1 MSKRKNKRGLSP
13 GSVVFTGQ
21 RKVEHVLIHH
31 LQYDASDLSEDVIDS
46 ASKSSLKKSITEKVD
61 WYDIRG
67 MHDTE
72 LIMYLGKT
80 FDIHPLVQESIVDI
94 NQRPKFEEYSKG
106 LFIVLRSLKFD
117 PVELKIKREHVAIY
131 FNDGFIASFQ
141 ETESDLFEFVR
152 KRIQADKSRIR
163 ARRADYLAYAL
174 IDETVDNY
182 YVVLEE
188 VEDQIEQLEDKMLVE
203 LNDFS
208 KNDIHRLKRE
218 LLVLRKSISPLREA
232 IANFSK
238 TDSEFV
244 NESSFV
250 FIRNLYENTIQ
261 VMDTVDSYRD
271 VLNGLQDLFITEVS
285 FKMNK
290 VMQLLTIISV
300 IFIPLTF
307 LAGIYGMNFENIP
320 ELKYEY
326 SYFILWGV
334 MIFILACMLYYFRR
348 KKWL

>member
-1 MSKRKNKRGLSP
+1 MSKRKNKRGLAP
-13 GSVVFTGQ
+13 GSVVFTGN
-21 RKVEHVLIHH
+21 RKVENVLIHH
-31 LQYDASDLSEDVIDS
+31 LQYDAEDLSEDIIDS
-46 ASKSSLKKSITEKVD
+46 ASKSSLKKSLTEKVD

-67 MHDTE
+67 MHDTD
-72 LIMYLGKT
+72 LIVFLGNT

-117 PVELKIKREHVAIY
+117 SVEMKIKREHVAIY

-163 ARRADYLAYAL
+163 TRRADYLAYAL

-188 VEDQIEQLEDKMLVE
+188 VENQIEQLEDKMLVE

-238 TDSEFV
+238 TDSDFV

-261 VMDTVDSYRD
+261 VMDMVDSYRD

-334 MIFILACMLYYFRR
+334 MMIILACMLYYFKR

>member
-1 MSKRKNKRGLSP
+1 MSKRKNKRGLAP
-13 GSVVFTGQ
+13 GSVVFTGN
-21 RKVEHVLIHH
+21 RKVENVLIHH
-31 LQYDASDLSEDVIDS
+31 LQYDAEDLSEDIIDS
-46 ASKSSLKKSITEKVD
+46 ASKSSLKKSLTEKVD

-67 MHDTE
+67 MHDTD
-72 LIMYLGKT
+72 LIVYLGKT

-117 PVELKIKREHVAIY
+117 SVEMKIRKEHVAIY

-163 ARRADYLAYAL
+163 TRRADYLAYAL

-188 VEDQIEQLEDKMLVE
+188 VENQIEQLEDKMLVE

-261 VMDTVDSYRD
+261 IMDTVDSYRD

-334 MIFILACMLYYFRR
+334 MIAILAFMLYFFRR

>member
-1 MSKRKNKRGLSP
+1 MSKRKKKTGLAP
-13 GSVVFTGQ
+13 GSVVFTGN
-21 RKVEHVLIHH
+21 RKVENVLIHH
-31 LQYDASDLSEDVIDS
+31 LQYDSSGLSEQIIDS
-46 ASKSSLKKSITEKVD
+46 QSKSTLKKSEIEKVD

-72 LIMYLGKT
+72 LIIYLGKT
-80 FDIHPLVQESIVDI
+80 FDIHPLIQESIVDI
-94 NQRPKFEEYSKG
+94 NQRPKFEEYAKG

-117 PVELKIKREHVAIY
+117 STEMKIKKEHVAIY
-131 FNDGFIASFQ
+131 FNEGFIASFQ

-152 KRIQADKSRIR
+152 KRIHSDKSRILER
-163 ARRADYLAYAL
+163 KADYLAYAL

-182 YVVLEE
+182 YLVLEE
-188 VEDQIEQLEDKMLVE
+188 IENQIELLEDKMLVE
-203 LNDFS
+203 LNNLS

-244 NESSFV
+244 HESSFV

-261 VMDTVDSYRD
+261 VMDMVESYRD

-320 ELKYEY
+320 ELKYKY

-334 MIFILACMLYYFRR
+334 MITILVCMIYYFRR